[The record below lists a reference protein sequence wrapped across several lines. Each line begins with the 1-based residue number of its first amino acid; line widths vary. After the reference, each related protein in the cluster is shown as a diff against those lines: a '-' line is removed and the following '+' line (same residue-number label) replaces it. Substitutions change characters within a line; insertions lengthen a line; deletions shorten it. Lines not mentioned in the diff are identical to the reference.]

1 MEQKFHEATGS
12 ANVLANEA
20 LTQFGRDSSHK
31 DRVSCLDRPNA
42 AKLCAKLLQ
51 TRVGKDLLN

>member
-20 LTQFGRDSSHK
+20 VTQFGRDSSHN

-51 TRVGKDLLN
+51 TRGQ